1 MNNILSVENLCL
13 WYGSHQALKDI
24 NIEIPEK
31 SITALIGPSG
41 CGKSTFLKT
50 LDRMNDLLPDV
61 KITGSVLYKGE
72 DIFDASVDVMNGIAC
87 IKNIEFTVENIE
99 FQRELPNRRVIEILH
114 DKKVMRIFAE
124 CGAVPRSIHSEPS
137 FPSEASTPARCAF
150 VPFSIADDHRR
161 AKGRNAD
168 FPQKSERKKQRA
180 GETTKRQAKELAMQ
194 RKPFYN

>member
-1 MNNILSVENLCL
+1 
-13 WYGSHQALKDI
+13 
-24 NIEIPEK
+24 
-31 SITALIGPSG
+31 
-41 CGKSTFLKT
+41 
-50 LDRMNDLLPDV
+50 
-61 KITGSVLYKGE
+61 
-72 DIFDASVDVMNGIAC
+72 DAPVDVMNGIAC

-114 DKKVMRIFAE
+114 DKKVMRILAE

-161 AKGRNAD
+161 AKGRNVD
-168 FPQKSERKKQRA
+168 FPQKSARKEQRA
-180 GETTKRQAKELAMQ
+180 GKTTKRRAKELAMQ

>member
-1 MNNILSVENLCL
+1 MKINKEDLPFLDLIWFAVDRFNKVIELTSGGNAILPDFIIKSVE
-13 WYGSHQALKDI
+13 
-24 NIEIPEK
+24 
-31 SITALIGPSG
+31 
-41 CGKSTFLKT
+41 
-50 LDRMNDLLPDV
+50 DV
-61 KITGSVLYKGE
+61 
-72 DIFDASVDVMNGIAC
+72 
-87 IKNIEFTVENIE
+87 E

-150 VPFSIADDHRR
+150 LPFSIADDHRR

>member
-1 MNNILSVENLCL
+1 
-13 WYGSHQALKDI
+13 
-24 NIEIPEK
+24 
-31 SITALIGPSG
+31 
-41 CGKSTFLKT
+41 
-50 LDRMNDLLPDV
+50 
-61 KITGSVLYKGE
+61 
-72 DIFDASVDVMNGIAC
+72 DAPVDVMNGIAC

-168 FPQKSERKKQRA
+168 FPQKSARKKQRA
-180 GETTKRQAKELAMQ
+180 GETTKQRAKELAMQ

>member
-1 MNNILSVENLCL
+1 
-13 WYGSHQALKDI
+13 
-24 NIEIPEK
+24 
-31 SITALIGPSG
+31 
-41 CGKSTFLKT
+41 
-50 LDRMNDLLPDV
+50 
-61 KITGSVLYKGE
+61 
-72 DIFDASVDVMNGIAC
+72 MNGIAC

-150 VPFSIADDHRR
+150 LPFSIADDHRR
-161 AKGRNAD
+161 AKGEMLI
-168 FPQKSERKKQRA
+168 FRKVCAKKLRA
-180 GETTKRQAKELAMQ
+180 GETTKRRAKELAMQ

>member
-1 MNNILSVENLCL
+1 M
-13 WYGSHQALKDI
+13 
-24 NIEIPEK
+24 
-31 SITALIGPSG
+31 
-41 CGKSTFLKT
+41 
-50 LDRMNDLLPDV
+50 R
-61 KITGSVLYKGE
+61 
-72 DIFDASVDVMNGIAC
+72 FDASVDVVDGVSR
-87 IKNIEFTVENIE
+87 VEDVELAVEDVE

-150 VPFSIADDHRR
+150 LPFSIADDHRR

-180 GETTKRQAKELAMQ
+180 GETTKRQAKEHEVFEMRMRGRGVLNSYIHSNQ
-194 RKPFYN
+194 RKRTYL